1 MVSPGQLL
9 RSLPQD
15 FPYKALLY
23 PYLKNHRYSSRKRET
38 VHNFPNK
45 WMGRPYTPVS
55 CGQRMLIH
63 LLRKPR
69 QTSLRL

>member
-1 MVSPGQLL
+1 ME
-9 RSLPQD
+9 
-15 FPYKALLY
+15 
-23 PYLKNHRYSSRKRET
+23 HRYSSRKRET